1 MTYLFSYHII
11 ASTLFKDL
19 IVFFLLS
26 NIRWW
31 MYLYINIYPFPVVH
45 HNGLYHQY
53 IYNTSLCMKRLFT
66 TMAFTAIIYN
76 TFSLCMKRLFT
87 KLPFTTIPSTI
98 RGVRL
103 YIIPLY
109 ITIHICGIIFLSLYL
124 MFFHII

>member
-45 HNGLYHQY
+45 HNHQY
-53 IYNTSLCMKRLFT
+53 IYNTFLRMKRLFN

-103 YIIPLY
+103 YIIPSHIY
-109 ITIHICGIIFLSLYL
+109 ITIHICGIIVLWLYL

>member
-1 MTYLFSYHII
+1 
-11 ASTLFKDL
+11 
-19 IVFFLLS
+19 
-26 NIRWW
+26 
-31 MYLYINIYPFPVVH
+31 MYLYINVYPFPVVHHNHQYIYNTFLCMKFPVVH

-53 IYNTSLCMKRLFT
+53 IYNTFLCMKRLFN

-98 RGVRL
+98 RGVIL

-109 ITIHICGIIFLSLYL
+109 INIHMCGIIVLSLYL
-124 MFFHII
+124 MFFHIYYISLIL